1 MSHASFAIRRMQGF
15 TLIELMLATLM
26 ATLLVAGALRLL
38 VHGRIAWQTT
48 ENVATLEER
57 AAFALTALEH
67 DIRLAGYWG
76 QHSDGSSIYVEPQ
89 VAARCGGRDVSRW
102 ALDTG
107 SAVQAENN
115 TFSLPCQPGS
125 GHVTNTDTLTLR
137 HASQLPALPDEGRIQ
152 LYTNHQDGVVSQSG
166 IAGTIKTGIEEIYN
180 VEVHAWHLVRNS
192 SEADLPALRR
202 FTLVDGGEIQS
213 QEIIPG
219 VENFQVTLGI
229 DRDED
234 GMVDGFVNPDVTAEA
249 PIVAVRYWLLLRSAS
264 PEPGHIDSG
273 PWQSIDTN
281 AAMPLRPGDGYRR
294 VAIERT
300 VWLRNLAQR

>member
-1 MSHASFAIRRMQGF
+1 MNHASFAIRRMQGF

-76 QHSDGSSIYVEPQ
+76 QHSDGGSIYVAPQ

-115 TFSLPCQPGS
+115 TFTLPCRPGS
-125 GHVTNTDTLTLR
+125 GHVANTDTLTLR

-152 LYTNHQDGVVSQSG
+152 LYTNHQYGVVSQSG
-166 IAGTIKTGIEEIYN
+166 IAGTITTGIEETYN
-180 VEVHAWHLVRNS
+180 VELHAWHLVHNS
-192 SEADLPALRR
+192 SEAGLPALRR
-202 FTLVDGGEIQS
+202 FALVDGGEIQS

-234 GMVDGFVNPDVTAEA
+234 GMVDGFVNPDATAEA

-273 PWQSIDTN
+273 PWHSIDTN

-300 VWLRNLAQR
+300 VWLRNLAHR

>member
-1 MSHASFAIRRMQGF
+1 MTHDSFSTRTMQGF

-57 AAFALTALEH
+57 AAFALIALEH

-76 QHSDGSSIYVEPQ
+76 QHSDGHSISMGPQ
-89 VAARCGGRDVSRW
+89 VAARCGGRDASRW
-102 ALDTG
+102 ALDLV
-107 SAVQAENN
+107 SAVQADNN
-115 TFSLPCQPGS
+115 TFTLPCRPAS
-125 GHVTNTDTLTLR
+125 GHVANTDTLTVR
-137 HASQLPALPDEGRIQ
+137 HASQLTALPDKGRIQ
-152 LYTNHQDGVVSQSG
+152 LYTNHQGGVVSQSG
-166 IAGTIKTGIEEIYN
+166 IAGTTTTGIEETYN
-180 VEVHAWHLVRNS
+180 VEVHAWHLVRKS
-192 SEADLPALRR
+192 SEAGLPALRR
-202 FTLVDGGEIQS
+202 LTLVDGGEIQS

-229 DRDED
+229 DRDDD
-234 GMVDGFVNPDVTAEA
+234 GMVDGFVNPDATAEA
-249 PIVAVRYWLLLRSAS
+249 PIMAVRYWLLLRSAA

-273 PWQSIDTN
+273 PWHSIDTN
-281 AAMPLRPGDGYRR
+281 AAMPLRPDDGYRR

-300 VWLRNLAQR
+300 VWLRNLAYR